1 MNIPANQDQSIK
13 SKKIGYFEGINVPE
27 YDQILN
33 CVRCGMCLP
42 HCPTYTEM
50 KIERASPRGR
60 AALVRAVADGKLEFS
75 QNFADQMYLCLDC
88 RACETACPSGV
99 RIGYLIES
107 ARSQV
112 EQNLPRNPLVKL
124 FRNFIFGWL
133 FMRHWRLELVALPLR
148 IYQRSGLQTLLHKI
162 GLFNLLP
169 KRLRLME
176 ALTPKGLKKPFR
188 KALPAEVPAKG
199 EEKARVGYFLGCMMS
214 ILFNK
219 TTNATVDV
227 LTRSGCTVL
236 TPKEIRCCGAPS
248 MSEGYK
254 HKTFDMMKFNID
266 LFEKLGVDYV
276 VTDCAACAA
285 ALKEYEEIFEDDPDY
300 KEKAERFSH
309 KAREITE
316 FLGEW
321 PHYVGPQSP
330 SEPQPKRKVV
340 YDEPCHLC
348 HAQQVWEQPK
358 TLIRNTPGYELLNL
372 PEADWCCGS
381 AGIYNITHY
390 DMAMKVLDRKMGNIE
405 KTDADLLLSAN
416 PGCLLQLNFGVLERG
431 LNMEVKH
438 VVEIL
443 SDGTTY
449 DDGTKHPSNGH
460 DKKTSTNPKTTKEK
474 SSIVNTMKNAVSGGS
489 KDNQE
494 RCNVCGRKPRPE
506 CQ

>member
-1 MNIPANQDQSIK
+1 MNTPTQTNQHEKTMTS
-13 SKKIGYFEGINVPE
+13 GYFEGVNVPE

-60 AALVRAVADGKLEFS
+60 AALIRAVADGKLDLTRG
-75 QNFADQMYLCLDC
+75 FADQVYLCLDC

-112 EQNLPRNPLVKL
+112 EQHMKRNPLVKA
-124 FRNFIFGWL
+124 FRNFVFGWL

-148 IYQRSGLQTLLHKI
+148 LYQRSGLQNLLEKI
-162 GLFNLLP
+162 GFLKILP

-176 ALTPKGLKKPFR
+176 ALTPKGLQKPFR
-188 KALPAEVPAKG
+188 KTIPDEIPPL
-199 EEKARVGYFLGCMMS
+199 EEEHARVGYFLGCMMS

-219 TTNATVDV
+219 TTTATVNV
-227 LTRSGCTVL
+227 LTRSGCRVI

-254 HKTFDMMKFNID
+254 HKTFEMMKFNID
-266 LFEKLGVDYV
+266 LFEKLNVDYI

-285 ALKEYEEIFEDDPDY
+285 ALKEYEEIFEDDPEY
-300 KEKAERFSH
+300 KEKAKRFSE
-309 KAREITE
+309 KSREITE
-316 FLGEW
+316 FLAEW
-321 PHYVGPQSP
+321 PHYQAR
-330 SEPQPKRKVV
+330 SEALPNQKVI

-348 HAQQVWEQPK
+348 HAQQVWDSPK
-358 TLIRNTPGYELLNL
+358 KLIKETPGVEFVPL
-372 PEADWCCGS
+372 PESDWCCGS

-390 DMAMKVLDRKMGNIE
+390 EMAMKVLDRKMEQVANTGANM
-405 KTDADLLLSAN
+405 LLTAN
-416 PGCLLQLNFGVLERG
+416 PGCMLQLNFGVLERG

-438 VVEIL
+438 VIEL
-443 SDGTTY
+443 LDN
-449 DDGTKHPSNGH
+449 HNGLERH
-460 DKKTSTNPKTTKEK
+460 TQGSGEK
-474 SSIVNTMKNAVSGGS
+474 
-489 KDNQE
+489 
-494 RCNVCGRKPRPE
+494 CNICGRKPRPE